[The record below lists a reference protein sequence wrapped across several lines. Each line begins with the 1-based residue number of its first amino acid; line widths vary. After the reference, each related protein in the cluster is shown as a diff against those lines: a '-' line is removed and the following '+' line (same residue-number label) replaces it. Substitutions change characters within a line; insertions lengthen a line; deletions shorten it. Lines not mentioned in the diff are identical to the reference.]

1 MTTTRRCRRE
11 EIPLRERTRRARCCV
26 RKNDPMHPL
35 VLQSDFGLDD
45 GAVSAMYGVALG
57 VAPQLR
63 VHDLTHN
70 IPPYDIHE
78 GSYRLAQVLQYWPEG
93 TVFVSVV
100 DPGVGS
106 DRLSVVAR
114 TSTGHFI
121 VTPNNGTLTHV
132 DRFFGLEDLRVIDE
146 AVNRRQGSEE
156 SYTFHGRDIYAFTGA
171 RLAAGIIDYP
181 AVGALVDRA
190 DLVTLHVDDP
200 VLDADAVHGTIDAL
214 DVRYGSLWTS
224 IPREL
229 FRELGIGHGERVTVR
244 VLHHDVVV
252 HAAQMR
258 YVPSFASVEIGESLL
273 YVNSLDRMA
282 IAINRGH
289 YARAFS
295 LGTGASWR
303 VTLSPAP

>member
-1 MTTTRRCRRE
+1 MST
-11 EIPLRERTRRARCCV
+11 
-26 RKNDPMHPL
+26 L

-45 GAVSAMYGVALG
+45 GAVSAMYGVAVG
-57 VAPQLR
+57 VDPALR
-63 VHDLTHN
+63 IHDVTHN
-70 IPPYDIHE
+70 IPPYDIWE
-78 GSYRLAQVLQYWPEG
+78 GSYRLAQVLTYWPEG

-114 TSTGHFI
+114 TATGHYI
-121 VTPNNGTLTHV
+121 VTPDNGTLTH
-132 DRFFGLEDLRVIDE
+132 LEDIFGVTELREIDE
-146 AVNRRQGSEE
+146 TRNRRPGSEE

-171 RLAAGIIDYP
+171 RLASGAITFEEAGPAVPNERMVRLPLTAPTLRDGSIRGIID
-181 AVGALVDRA
+181 
-190 DLVTLHVDDP
+190 T
-200 VLDADAVHGTIDAL
+200 L

-229 FRELGIGHGERVTVR
+229 FRELGVAPGERVMVR
-244 VLHHDVVV
+244 VHHHDTVV
-252 HAAQMR
+252 HAAQ
-258 YVPSFASVEIGESLL
+258 VTFAHSFASVEIGESLL

-295 LGTGASWR
+295 LGTGASWH
-303 VTLSPAP
+303 VTLDPVR